1 MSKSIGVSINS
12 YMKREEV
19 ASRDISNQYTV
30 EIFVAL
36 RKLKISV

>member
-30 EIFVAL
+30 EIFAL